1 MYQNSKQLLGCCTN
15 CASLSLHG
23 VSLSWGRQVR
33 LLRRMARD
41 YLFRGHTASRTL
53 SLWDNVR
60 RGEGL
65 WIFPFQGQVGEGW
78 VKGG

>member
-1 MYQNSKQLLGCCTN
+1 VPHYLSTV
-15 CASLSLHG
+15 SL
-23 VSLSWGRQVR
+23 SLSWGLQVR

-53 SLWDNVR
+53 SMWDNVR

>member
-1 MYQNSKQLLGCCTN
+1 LLALFCGVFFVLPVFF
-15 CASLSLHG
+15 SLFTVPLF
-23 VSLSWGRQVR
+23 SWGLQVR

-53 SLWDNVR
+53 SMWENVR

-65 WIFPFQGQVGEGW
+65 WIFPFQGQVVDE
-78 VKGG
+78 

>member
-1 MYQNSKQLLGCCTN
+1 
-15 CASLSLHG
+15 
-23 VSLSWGRQVR
+23 VR

-53 SLWDNVR
+53 SMWDNVR